1 LGQHVVAE
9 LLPRFMKAYPKVQVV
24 ARLTSGVADLFEEGL
39 DLELRVHAK
48 PLADSNL
55 VQRDVCRIQLILV
68 ASPGYLDT
76 TGRPRDPQDLERAGG
91 LARDIH
97 LEEAVWNLE
106 HESGRRAVVAYR
118 PLLASNDWLTLRKVA
133 TAGIGITAVPAH
145 VCRNELAS
153 GALERVLP
161 GPRPSEGR
169 KRRSGR
175 G

>member
-1 LGQHVVAE
+1 MESRERCPQCKKYFLGRVVVHGKGSVDICLCGYE
-9 LLPRFMKAYPKVQVV
+9 
-24 ARLTSGVADLFEEGL
+24 RLVEAD
-39 DLELRVHAK
+39 
-48 PLADSNL
+48 
-55 VQRDVCRIQLILV
+55 
-68 ASPGYLDT
+68 
-76 TGRPRDPQDLERAGG
+76 DPQDLERAGG

-153 GALERVLP
+153 GALEGYFFDHELLAPKSAPEAHRMSFHIV
-161 GPRPSEGR
+161 SSAYWWI
-169 KRRSGR
+169 RRGVTLNET
-175 G
+175 